1 MLNVSNL
8 TSNMVNILEKRVLGN
23 TGHDSS
29 IVTFGSISLAY
40 VSQKRADELIESAL
54 SHGVNHFDTAP
65 SYGDA
70 ELKLKPMLKEHR
82 DEVFLAC
89 KTGKRSKEDA
99 WEELNESLERM
110 GVDHIDLYQF
120 HAITEKKEIEQVINP
135 GGALE
140 AFKEAKEEGLIDY
153 IGLSTHGKPDIIKEF
168 IERVELDTVLFP
180 LNFSILA
187 KDDPKYNVESI
198 LDLAEDKD
206 MGTIGIKAF
215 AKGSWPKDIKE
226 KDPTERPHPTWYE
239 PFEKQRDIDK
249 CLRFALSQGL
259 TTITSAGSPNLVP
272 KIIKAADRYKEMTE
286 SEQKRLISEG
296 KSLESPVPTTKI

>member
-1 MLNVSNL
+1 
-8 TSNMVNILEKRVLGN
+8 MVNILEKRDLGN
-23 TGHDSS
+23 TGHNSS

-40 VSQKRADELIESAL
+40 VSQKKADELIELAL

-82 DEVFLAC
+82 DEIFLAC
-89 KTGKRSKEDA
+89 KTNERSKEGA
-99 WEELNESLERM
+99 WKELNESLERM
-110 GVDHIDLYQF
+110 EVDHIDLYQF
-120 HAITEKKEIEQVINP
+120 HAITEKKEIEQVISP

-140 AFKEAKEEGLIDY
+140 AFKKAKEEGLIDH

-168 IERVELDTVLFP
+168 MDKVELDTVLFP

-187 KDDPKYNVESI
+187 KDDPKYDVESI
-198 LDLAEDKD
+198 LDLAEDKG

-215 AKGSWPKDIKE
+215 AKGPWPKEIKE
-226 KDPTERPHPTWYE
+226 KESSERPHPTWYE

-259 TTITSAGSPNLVP
+259 TTITSAGSPALVP
-272 KIIKAADRYKEMTE
+272 KIIEAAERYKEM
-286 SEQKRLISEG
+286 SKGEQKRLLSEG

>member
-1 MLNVSNL
+1 ML
-8 TSNMVNILEKRVLGN
+8 TFNMVNILEKRPLGK

-40 VSQKRADELIESAL
+40 VSQKRADELIDLAL

-82 DEVFLAC
+82 DDIFLAC
-89 KTGKRSKEDA
+89 KTGKRSKEEA
-99 WEELNESLERM
+99 WEELNDSLERM
-110 GVDHIDLYQF
+110 EVDHIDLYQF
-120 HAITEKKEIEQVINP
+120 HAITEKKEIEEVINP

-140 AFKEAKEEGLIDY
+140 AFKEAREEGLIDN
-153 IGLSTHGKPDIIKEF
+153 IGLSSHGKPDIIKDF

-187 KDDPKYNVESI
+187 KEDPEYDVESI
-198 LDLAEDKD
+198 LNLAEEKGL
-206 MGTIGIKAF
+206 GTIGIKAF
-215 AKGSWPKDIKE
+215 AKGPWPQDLKE

-259 TTITSAGSPNLVP
+259 TTITSAGSPALVP
-272 KIIKAADRYKEMTE
+272 KIIKAAERYREMTE
-286 SEQKRLISEG
+286 AEQKKLLSEG
-296 KSLESPVPTTKI
+296 KSLESPVPTTEI